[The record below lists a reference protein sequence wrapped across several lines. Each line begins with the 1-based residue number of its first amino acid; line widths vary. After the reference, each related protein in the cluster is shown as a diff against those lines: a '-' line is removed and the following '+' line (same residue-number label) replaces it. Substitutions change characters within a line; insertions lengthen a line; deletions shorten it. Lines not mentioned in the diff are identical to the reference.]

1 MDDDGL
7 GSALTSLALRWPP
20 EPSVTSKVISSIRES
35 ERRPTSIA
43 SRLAPRRRLVPLV
56 AAAMILALTAVVA
69 IAGSFLVNLGQVTV
83 RVTPSLEPAPSS
95 PLADEDLGRAVSLAE
110 AEHIAGFSVYIP
122 ALLGHP
128 DRIWVDEV
136 RSDAGEQSRRIVTA
150 WEPKGWLPQI
160 PGTTWGAVMIR
171 FEGDAEGATKLL
183 LQGTAYHEAAYVDG
197 DVAHWIEGP
206 HEIRLLT
213 DEGIERLT
221 VTGNVLLWQDGDAVV
236 RLETALPKTR
246 SIAIAESSLP

>member
-1 MDDDGL
+1 
-7 GSALTSLALRWPP
+7 
-20 EPSVTSKVISSIRES
+20 
-35 ERRPTSIA
+35 
-43 SRLAPRRRLVPLV
+43 
-56 AAAMILALTAVVA
+56 
-69 IAGSFLVNLGQVTV
+69 
-83 RVTPSLEPAPSS
+83 
-95 PLADEDLGRAVSLAE
+95 
-110 AEHIAGFSVYIP
+110 
-122 ALLGHP
+122 
-128 DRIWVDEV
+128 
-136 RSDAGEQSRRIVTA
+136 
-150 WEPKGWLPQI
+150 
-160 PGTTWGAVMIR
+160 
-171 FEGDAEGATKLL
+171 L